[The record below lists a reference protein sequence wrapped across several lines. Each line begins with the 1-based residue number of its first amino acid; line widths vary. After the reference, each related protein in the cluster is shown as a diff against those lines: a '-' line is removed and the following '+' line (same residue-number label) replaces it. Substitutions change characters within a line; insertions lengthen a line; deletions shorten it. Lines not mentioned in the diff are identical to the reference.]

1 MDGALYV
8 SDPERELIRTGPIEL
23 RDVGPNGRKL
33 GTPDD
38 CYEDSPWEL
47 HRGELVEKPVS
58 NDIHSL
64 AIIFSG
70 TLFRN
75 HARDDYSVMSDVY
88 CVLDDERGA
97 SRRAPDTVLVK
108 QVVNP
113 KGDPYRG
120 IPILAVE
127 IRATQSKKNLDEKV
141 VLYLEHDWPTV
152 WLVHTER
159 REVEVV
165 KKGLASVVYRIGTHV
180 PLVPELDKYGLT
192 SVPVSAFFDH
202 AEGLEYTAGWVHAHG
217 RASGFVDGRASG
229 FVDGHASG
237 VVDGRIHER
246 AGALLDLLGARGF
259 VVTPHVRERVLSCG
273 DLDQLQR
280 WFLLAAT
287 VTNLDAFVAGLG

>member
-23 RDVGPNGRKL
+23 RDVGPSGRKL

-58 NDIHSL
+58 YDIHSV
-64 AIIFSG
+64 AMVFSG
-70 TLFRN
+70 TLFRV
-75 HARDDYSVMSDVY
+75 HARDGHTVMSDVY
-88 CVLDDERGA
+88 CVLDDEHGA

-108 QVVNP
+108 QIINP
-113 KGDPYRG
+113 QNDPYHG
-120 IPILAVE
+120 IPIIAVE
-127 IRATQSKKNLDEKV
+127 IRATQGKKHLEEKV
-141 VLYLEHDWPTV
+141 RLYIDHDWPTV

-165 KKGLASVVYRIGTHV
+165 KKGLASVVYRMGTHV

-192 SVPVSAFFDH
+192 SVPVSAFFDDVE
-202 AEGLEYTAGWVHAHG
+202 AVKYTDGWVHAHG
-217 RASGFVDGRASG
+217 RASGFA
-229 FVDGHASG
+229 DGHASG
-237 VVDGRIHER
+237 VADGRTRER

-259 VVTPHVRERVLSCG
+259 VVPPHVRERVMSCG